1 MAPDPSP
8 VKRKVDDLAV
18 DAEEA
23 ASVPN
28 KKAKP
33 NARKD
38 TIKPKTPN
46 KPNPPVA
53 TPVVA
58 TSSKKTPTD
67 PPPPPV
73 TPAATPAETPSQKD
87 DAPSDEPEKAKRKRR
102 KNKGKEKV
110 ADKDSAASVKSD
122 GFVQSDNIDVVGSLM
137 LVIGMT
143 GVRRSCR
150 RRLDYRKVSRRSRC
164 ITRWGLRLLLCRFQ
178 SETIARLTLCFTNL
192 RALTVNRCCPITWI
206 SRKPLKWG
214 W

>member
-1 MAPDPSP
+1 MVPDPSP

-38 TIKPKTPN
+38 AIKPKTPN
-46 KPNPPVA
+46 KPTPPVA

-122 GFVQSDNIDVVGSLM
+122 GNDWRPSFVQKAPRLPQGVETFKMYNAMGTPVIAVPIPVGNDSKANALFYQFTGFDRKSM
-137 LVIGMT
+137 LSSYM
-143 GVRRSCR
+143 
-150 RRLDYRKVSRRSRC
+150 DKP
-164 ITRWGLRLLLCRFQ
+164 
-178 SETIARLTLCFTNL
+178 ET
-192 RALTVNRCCPITWI
+192 
-206 SRKPLKWG
+206 S
-214 W
+214 